1 MNPSNVETHAPI
13 SNFLSRV
20 SLGPAQFSGAL
31 TLWPLVSPGDAPPCG
46 TPYGTLSAA
55 LAKGELRIDEVSE
68 DGSVSNVRITNEG
81 NLAVLFLF
89 GEEIR
94 GAKQNRVANAS
105 FLVSPK
111 SEITID
117 VSCVEA
123 GRWGRKE
130 GASFE
135 ATEAVLSTSLRRKMA
150 GKVAAARATGRGFVA
165 DQHEVW
171 NGISERIARSKIR
184 SRTQAYADYRA
195 SRKSDLES
203 LLEGFRLI
211 DGQVGFIASISG
223 EITGLEAIGR
233 PDVLAADYRTLLR
246 SYGID
251 AIDAELFPADDET
264 GRRFKSPE
272 ALLQTLAQA
281 DWTRSRSLGAG
292 DDLRVQGHGLSGCA
306 LVHEDVVHMS
316 VFPSAVSS

>member
-31 TLWPLVSPGDAPPCG
+31 TLWPLVSPGDASPYG

-123 GRWGRKE
+123 GRWG
-130 GASFE
+130 
-135 ATEAVLSTSLRRKMA
+135 RKMA

>member
-31 TLWPLVSPGDAPPCG
+31 TLWPLVSPGDASPYG

-150 GKVAAARATGRGFVA
+150 GKV
-165 DQHEVW
+165 
-171 NGISERIARSKIR
+171 R